1 MKKNKLLVSVT
12 TIKVYEYKTNAET
25 SDVAF
30 DEYLN
35 QSGKRHK
42 LVEKIIGS
50 LEIYDFKTGG
60 KNDSSSKDIR

>member
-1 MKKNKLLVSVT
+1 MKNKLLVSVT

-25 SDVAF
+25 PDVAF

-50 LEIYDFKTGG
+50 LEIYDFKIEVKHE
-60 KNDSSSKDIR
+60 KNSSDV

>member
-1 MKKNKLLVSVT
+1 MKKNKLLVSIT
-12 TIKVYEYKTNAET
+12 TIKVYEYKTKAET

-50 LEIYDFKTGG
+50 LEIYDFKKGG
-60 KNDSSSKDIR
+60 KDESKRKA